1 MFEWLLAQ
9 VTDRIDDAR
18 NVVLENTTLII
29 ALGATALV
37 GWWIFKKI
45 FKLALY
51 AGIIGVVFWV
61 WYFNIR
67 A

>member
-1 MFEWLLAQ
+1 MLEFLLAQ

-18 NVVLENTTLII
+18 NVVLENTTLFI
-29 ALGATALV
+29 ALGATVLV

-51 AGIIGVVFWV
+51 AGIIGVVAWV
-61 WYFNIR
+61 WYFNVR

>member
-1 MFEWLLAQ
+1 MLLLLLAQ
-9 VTDRIDDAR
+9 VTETIDEAR
-18 NVVLENTTLII
+18 NVFLENTTLIV

-51 AGIIGVVFWV
+51 AGIVGLAAWF